1 MKQILA
7 AVILMSVL
15 IAVPSSA
22 QKAADEWLARPV
34 DDRTFKSYLDFFAY
48 DRQLPLQTQVKESE
62 EELGLRRT
70 WLSFE
75 STRGVRV
82 PAILTEPAGGSP
94 GKKPAIIV
102 LHGGVAR
109 GKEST
114 TQWAALFARAGWSVL
129 AIDLPEFG
137 ERGTGLLT
145 TYSEQEKHEK
155 LYNQPAAYLSWMTQL
170 TKDVRRAYDLLVG
183 ERDADPRRIA
193 LIGISRGAMAASIAG
208 AVEDRLA
215 GVALIY
221 GGHFD
226 ALETGHLP
234 AACPA
239 NYVGRI
245 APRPLFVINGTQD
258 SDMIRARSVEP
269 LFKVARQPKQIVWTE
284 GGHMFM
290 TEEHRAALIQWL
302 REKVRR

>member
-1 MKQILA
+1 MKKLLIA
-7 AVILMSVL
+7 AALMSIL
-15 IAVPSSA
+15 LAIPASA
-22 QKAADEWLARPV
+22 QKPADEWLGKPV
-34 DDRTFKSYLDFFAY
+34 DDQTFKSYLDFFAY
-48 DRQLPLQTQVKESE
+48 DSRMPFQTQMKKSE
-62 EELGLRRT
+62 EDQGLRRT
-70 WLSFE
+70 SLSFE

-82 PAILTEPAGGSP
+82 PAILTEQAGGAA
-94 GKKPAIIV
+94 GKKPAIIL

-109 GKEST
+109 GKEAT
-114 TQWAALFARAGWSVL
+114 TTWAALFARAGWSVL

-155 LYNQPAAYLSWMTQL
+155 LYNRPSEYLSWMTQL
-170 TKDVRRAYDLLVG
+170 TKDVRRSYDFLVG
-183 ERDADPRRIA
+183 ERDADPGRVA
-193 LIGISRGAMAASIAG
+193 LIGISRGAMAASVAG
-208 AVEDRLA
+208 AVEERLA

-239 NYVGRI
+239 NYVVRI
-245 APRPLFVINGTQD
+245 APRPLFMINGSQD
-258 SDMIRARSVEP
+258 SDMIRDRSVAP
-269 LFKVARQPKQIVWTE
+269 LFEIARQPKEIVWTD

-302 REKVRR
+302 REKARR